1 MAVVGFVVSW
11 QLGEFVGRRI
21 HQIMLIGTSLFIG
34 MASSLAVTSGEAP
47 DNKGNIK
54 TDASSDSKM
63 DPNPQVNKEDPVEK
77 SKITGNLTDSLEEIG
92 TYRTKQFINLTLG
105 IEQDIKLP
113 PLPSTFEYKSENL
126 KGDFRKIVAVSVNKE
141 LGVLRFNPKK
151 EGFATL
157 TVADRKTGKVLA
169 EYRIDVR
176 KNRLEK
182 VVREV
187 RSLLGDVEG
196 ITVKIVNNRVTIDG
210 QVLLPSDMSRIY
222 NVSRQFGDQVSVMAI
237 MSPLA
242 LKKIS
247 EYLSREI
254 NNPEIEVRT
263 INDKILISGYVN
275 NDREADRI
283 KELCELYL
291 PDLVLNPVDA
301 EGVYIKRRK
310 NALSCNYQLTAKE
323 QPAPAPPKM
332 IQLVV
337 HYVELAKA
345 YSKSF
350 KFQWT
355 PQISDNTGLEFKTGG
370 SGGNIITSLTG
381 IVSNLLP
388 KLNWAKQH
396 NHARILKSTSLIV
409 QEGKKGEIAQTIDV
423 PYVTLGPNN
432 TQGTAFVKTGLQS
445 AITAVI
451 QDGKSGSV
459 GLDMQFSI
467 STLLSGDSG
476 GTPQIAENKI
486 NTMVTV
492 RDRQSAAVGGLIGNG
507 SSTGYN
513 RTPSGVKDPLISL
526 LASKNFQRDQSQ
538 FVVFIT
544 PVIKTSASA
553 GAEQIKKKFRLR
565 E

>member
-1 MAVVGFVVSW
+1 MGKFFSQIAVVVGSTFMGILLSIFSIVVFPIHSW
-11 QLGEFVGRRI
+11 AAGPE
-21 HQIMLIGTSLFIG
+21 
-34 MASSLAVTSGEAP
+34 E
-47 DNKGNIK
+47 K
-54 TDASSDSKM
+54 
-63 DPNPQVNKEDPVEK
+63 PVEAELGPKVDQDPLTK
-77 SKITGNLTDSLEEIG
+77 SKVTGNLDETLKEIG
-92 TYRTKQFINLTLG
+92 TYKTEQFINLTLG

-113 PLPSTFEYKSENL
+113 ALPSGFEIKSENL

-141 LGVLRFNPKK
+141 LGVLRFNPKH
-151 EGFATL
+151 EGFASL
-157 TVADRKTGKVLA
+157 TVHDKKNGRILV

-196 ITVKIVNNRVTIDG
+196 IVIRIVNNRVTIDG
-210 QVLLPSDMSRIY
+210 QVLLPADMSRIY
-222 NVSRQFGDQVSVMAI
+222 NVQRQFGDQVSVMAT

-242 LKKIS
+242 IKMIS
-247 EYLSREI
+247 TYLAREI

-263 INDKILISGYVN
+263 INDKILISGFVN
-275 NDREADRI
+275 NEKEAERI

-291 PDLVLNPVDA
+291 PDLVLDPVRA
-301 EGVYIKRRK
+301 EGVYIKTKK

-323 QPAPAPPKM
+323 QPTPAPPKM

-409 QEGKKGEIAQTIDV
+409 QEGKKGEISQTIDV

-445 AITAVI
+445 GITAMI
-451 QDGKSGSV
+451 QDGKSGSI

-538 FVVFIT
+538 FVVFVT

-553 GAEQIKKKFRLR
+553 GSEQIKKKFRLR

>member
-1 MAVVGFVVSW
+1 VGNMLSHLTVIVTMLS
-11 QLGEFVGRRI
+11 
-21 HQIMLIGTSLFIG
+21 LIGLS
-34 MASSLAVTSGEAP
+34 AVSSETGTEPSEKSGSSTKSEP
-47 DNKGNIK
+47 SSK
-54 TDASSDSKM
+54 SDSSTKEEGSTD
-63 DPNPQVNKEDPVEK
+63 DPLVK
-77 SKITGNLTDSLEEIG
+77 SKKTGNLDETLKEIG
-92 TYRTKQFINLTLG
+92 TYRTEQFINLTLG
-105 IEQDIKLP
+105 IEQDITLP
-113 PLPSTFEYKSENL
+113 PLPSGFEVKSETL
-126 KGDFRKIVAVSVNKE
+126 KGDFRKIVGVSVNKE
-141 LGVLRFNPKK
+141 LGVLRFSPKR
-151 EGFATL
+151 EGFASL
-157 TVADRKTGKVLA
+157 TVHDKKNGRILV

-196 ITVKIVNNRVTIDG
+196 IVIRIVNNRVTIDG
-210 QVLLPSDMSRIY
+210 QILLPADMSRIY
-222 NVSRQFGDQVSVMAI
+222 NVQRQFGDQVSVMAT

-242 LKKIS
+242 IKMIS
-247 EYLSREI
+247 SYLAREI

-263 INDKILISGYVN
+263 INDKILISGFVN
-275 NDREADRI
+275 NEKEAERI

-291 PDLVLNPVDA
+291 PDLVLDPVRA
-301 EGVYIKRRK
+301 EGVYIKTKR

-323 QPAPAPPKM
+323 QPTPAPPKM

-445 AITAVI
+445 GITAMI

-538 FVVFIT
+538 FVVFVT

-553 GAEQIKKKFRLR
+553 GSEQIKKKFRLR